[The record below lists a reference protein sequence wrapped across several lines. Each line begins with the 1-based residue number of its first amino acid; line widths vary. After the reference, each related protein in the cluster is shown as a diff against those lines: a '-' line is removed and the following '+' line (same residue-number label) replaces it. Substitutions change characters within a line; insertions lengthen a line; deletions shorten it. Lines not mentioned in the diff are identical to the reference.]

1 MYFEELK
8 VGMKV
13 QTESVKMEKD
23 DMIAFSKKYDNVP
36 LHTDEEYAKTT
47 PFGQIISAGMM
58 SFLVV
63 WAKYLEHDFFGSEL
77 IAGTSQ
83 KVEWFKPVFAEDTLT
98 GIAEITKLTER
109 SPRNG
114 LAELTIKVYN
124 QQEELVLTGITE
136 CIIKKK
142 QSQI

>member
-1 MYFEELK
+1 MYFEELQ

-13 QTESVKMEKD
+13 RTEAVKIEKEE
-23 DMIAFSKKYDNVP
+23 MIAFSQKYDNVP
-36 LHTDEEYAKTT
+36 LHTNEEYAKTT

-63 WAKYLEHDFFGSEL
+63 WAKYLEQDFFGGEL
-77 IAGTSQ
+77 LAGTSQ
-83 KVEWFKPVFAEDTLT
+83 KVEWFKPVFAEDTLS

-109 SPRNG
+109 NPKNG

-136 CIIKKK
+136 CIVKKK
-142 QSQI
+142 QA